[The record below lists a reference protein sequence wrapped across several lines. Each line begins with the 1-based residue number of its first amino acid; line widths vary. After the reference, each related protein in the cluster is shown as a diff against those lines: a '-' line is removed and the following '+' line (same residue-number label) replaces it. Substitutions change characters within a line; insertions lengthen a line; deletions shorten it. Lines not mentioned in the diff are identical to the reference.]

1 MSTRLQRLLR
11 PLRAEPRKRGA
22 TDDLAGSFGWHAV
35 TDAQWAG
42 PPIPPAPPL
51 QPPLLV
57 PAVLNVSAQVFPALA
72 AAADAYNRTH
82 TTHTLGEKMYQE
94 AIDRLEVQLEAA
106 RELPSWAIA
115 LITTAS
121 LCLGGVLLWCVALCL
136 LAPCVWGWRRFDR
149 DEPPPSADVELELEP
164 AAAPASAPEPARARK
179 VRFDDMDD

>member
-1 MSTRLQRLLR
+1 M
-11 PLRAEPRKRGA
+11 
-22 TDDLAGSFGWHAV
+22 
-35 TDAQWAG
+35 
-42 PPIPPAPPL
+42 
-51 QPPLLV
+51 

-149 DEPPPSADVELELEP
+149 DGRRPSPADVELELRRRRRRP
-164 AAAPASAPEPARARK
+164 RRRRRRARARPQ
-179 VRFDDMDD
+179 FDDMDD

>member
-1 MSTRLQRLLR
+1 MRL
-11 PLRAEPRKRGA
+11 PPSHKRGT

-35 TDAQWAG
+35 TDPQGAV
-42 PPIPPAPPL
+42 PPAPPAPPL
-51 QPPLLV
+51 RPPLLV
-57 PAVLNVSAQVFPALA
+57 PAVLNVSARVFPALA

-82 TTHTLGEKMYQE
+82 TTHTLGEKMYQD

-121 LCLGGVLLWCVALCL
+121 LCLGGVLLWCVALCI

-149 DEPPPSADVELELEP
+149 DEPPPSADVELEPTASPEKASDP
-164 AAAPASAPEPARARK
+164 APTRK

>member
-1 MSTRLQRLLR
+1 M
-11 PLRAEPRKRGA
+11 RAPPPHKRGA
-22 TDDLAGSFGWHAV
+22 NDDLAGSFGWHAV

-42 PPIPPAPPL
+42 PPIPPAPSPP
-51 QPPLLV
+51 PPLL
-57 PAVLNVSAQVFPALA
+57 AAAALNVSAALVPMVA

-121 LCLGGVLLWCVALCL
+121 LCLGAVLLWCVALCL

-149 DEPPPSADVELELEP
+149 DEPPPSADVELEPTASPESASEP
-164 AAAPASAPEPARARK
+164 APTRK